1 MNSRVINSFKLKV
14 LGAIAIIMIVIG
26 IREAFSQGDN
36 LYRMQSLF
44 LYNFTK
50 HVKWEASSGGGAFT
64 IGIYGNKAALAE
76 IKKNL
81 ESKQVWGRNINI
93 VEIQSASDAS
103 NCHIAYIPRS
113 NKKRATE
120 LISAVDPQNTLV
132 VTEDDMMSDGAA
144 ISFVFVQSKMN
155 FKISKEK
162 IEQSGLKV
170 SSSLMSIG
178 IPV

>member
-1 MNSRVINSFKLKV
+1 MSSKMINNFKLKV
-14 LGAIAIIMIVIG
+14 LGAIAFIMIVIG
-26 IREAFSQGDN
+26 ISEAFSQATS

-50 HVKWEASSGGGAFT
+50 HVKWEDNNSGTFT
-64 IGIYGNKAALAE
+64 IGIYGNGSAMAE

-81 ESKQVWGRNINI
+81 GSKLVWGKNINI
-93 VEIQSASDAS
+93 IEIKSASEAS
-103 NCHIAYIPRS
+103 NCHIAYIPKS
-113 NKKRATE
+113 NKKKAVE
-120 LISAVDPQNTLV
+120 LIGAVNPQNTLV
-132 VTEDDMMSDGAA
+132 VTEDDLMGDGAA
-144 ISFVFVQSKMN
+144 ISFVFVQQKMN

-170 SSSLMSIG
+170 SSSLISIG